1 MSTLVD
7 CAYNDFLEQVLKNL
21 YKEVHQK
28 TLQINQSGILKIC
41 SRVTW
46 GGRIKRNDT
55 HTAWTY
61 LKSIML
67 GEKKKPVFKD
77 DVLCKSYNI
86 FEITKLCYRE
96 GKQFSGCQGLG
107 MVGEGVSVTLK
118 EFSDPLTWVVSPF
131 I

>member
-1 MSTLVD
+1 MPRLCIYD
-7 CAYNDFLEQVLKNL
+7 CLEQVLKIYTKRHTKNT
-21 YKEVHQK
+21 K
-28 TLQINQSGILKIC
+28 TLQIKQSGILKIR

-46 GGRIKRNDT
+46 GGRRKKNDT

-67 GEKKKPVFKD
+67 GGKKKPVLKED
-77 DVLCKSYNI
+77 ILCNSYNI